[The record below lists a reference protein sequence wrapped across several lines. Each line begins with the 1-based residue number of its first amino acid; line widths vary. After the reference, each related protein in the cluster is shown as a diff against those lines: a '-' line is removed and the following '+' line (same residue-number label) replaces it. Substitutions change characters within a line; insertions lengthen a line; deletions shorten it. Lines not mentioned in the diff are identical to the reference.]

1 MLEKFEMTERP
12 WLHLAVCALIVGAAA
27 TLSVRAAVPTVG
39 SPFALL
45 STLFALLVF
54 DLRIFDGDRFRGL
67 AHILA
72 ALPVVILFLVWSIH
86 LMRRKPRIP
95 RRSEVLYATVIL
107 LSVIYFASAW
117 GGGAQR
123 QGLFHTSILL
133 LMNVGFAALT
143 SFILFKNR
151 LAPKYSSSLA
161 FHAIL
166 FSWLGWC
173 AFPWLGELL

>member
-1 MLEKFEMTERP
+1 MLEKSGMT
-12 WLHLAVCALIVGAAA
+12 
-27 TLSVRAAVPTVG
+27 VPTVG

-45 STLFALLVF
+45 STFFALLVF
-54 DLRIFDGDRFRGL
+54 DLRMFDGDRLRDL
-67 AHILA
+67 ANILA
-72 ALPVVILFLVWSIH
+72 AIPVVILFLVWSIH
-86 LMRRKPRIP
+86 LMRRKPHIP
-95 RRSEVLYATVIL
+95 TRSVVLYAAVIL

-117 GGGAQR
+117 GGGVQR

-166 FSWLGWC
+166 FAWLGWC
-173 AFPWLGELL
+173 ALPWLGELL